1 MIIQCPSCGT
11 NFFLDEK
18 KFNGSPKKLKCSR
31 CSLIWT
37 SSSKGEPIDVPKL
50 FEPSST
56 QGLKVK
62 DENQEKFDKNIKPDH
77 PLPVLFNKPETN
89 ILNAD
94 SVSVPEHNSSPK
106 TKLF

>member
-37 SSSKGEPIDVPKL
+37 SSSEGKPIDIPKL

-62 DENQEKFDKNIKPDH
+62 DKNQEKFERLSKALKKNLKKRKEKS
-77 PLPVLFNKPETN
+77 NGN
-89 ILNAD
+89 NA
-94 SVSVPEHNSSPK
+94 
-106 TKLF
+106 